1 MGFSVVFLALLALGA
16 AVPQLP
22 KQHAADQGLLQKQ
35 QEIIYLLDNLIGE
48 IPNEHFR
55 AIGHTYDIE
64 ANLQAYENPNLVK
77 YFATAVKTGNVQP
90 KGTVFSVAVN
100 QLRQEFVLL
109 TRIFLG
115 AKDYSTFL
123 NTAAWARVHLNEGQ
137 FVKAFILAVLQ
148 RPDLEGVILPP
159 TYEILPHY
167 YFDSRVIQ
175 EVHNIKSKGF
185 KATTGEQ
192 VFYVPINFTS
202 HLPAGEHK
210 IAYFTEDIGLNN
222 YYEYLQHAAYMLPE
236 LYHSHKTS
244 SGVFGPHFYE
254 NDDHIG
260 YGARWYY
267 LHQQLLAHYN
277 LERLTNGLGPIEDL
291 EYNHLEIP
299 FKPHLSFLNGLEFS
313 GRSNGPIDVTTIRQN
328 LYNYVRTLEK
338 RVFDAID
345 SGLVITP
352 SGAFL
357 SLYQPQGYNIL
368 GDLIQG
374 TGRSVNPRYYG
385 SLVEASKFLLG
396 GTPEFS
402 NIWEYTPAAMD
413 ISCTTLRDPAF
424 YVLFKRI
431 LGLYKHYQ
439 ESLPAYQ
446 YNDVVL
452 QGVQVQKID
461 ISQLV
466 TYFQDYIVNLD
477 NAGVEGVFE
486 KEQKETVH
494 GGMDIKGLLKR
505 LDHHPYEYQIYVQSQ
520 KAISNAVVRVYL
532 GPKFDHEGLP
542 IDINTNRMDFVELD
556 QFFYDLVEGQN
567 VITRNSHQ
575 SSIHSADVPSVDEI
589 LHHVES
595 AAHAQSPH
603 FVFEPQQVY
612 GFPSRLSLPK
622 GTYGGF
628 PFQLL
633 VVVSAG
639 KQPLHYGPIIPDYV
653 NSYHS
658 HSYQP
663 VSAVEYETVVQQP
676 AKAGEGYT
684 MVEVVPDVQELGV
697 GSNQGKFHW
706 TDLYNKYHGYYAQP
720 QWQYR
725 HSEHPGYQ
733 YATVSG
739 QHGLAGQGIIG
750 EHGFGVS
757 PVQGVHHGPG
767 FHQEQGVQHGVSEGL
782 GAGYESG
789 KYQSI
794 YQSHIHSGSGVGG
807 VVGGQTYGEGVY
819 GQKQVVYG
827 QGQGVYGH
835 GKGVYGQGQGVY
847 GQGFYGQ
854 GYGKQQG
861 VYSGAYPSGVYGYV
875 SGIQTQAPHD
885 ELLQKYHQGLHISE
899 LIGGAISLDGKP
911 LGWPL
916 DRQLGVSVWNAPNIF
931 VSDVY
936 IYHHDVPVTHVV
948 ESH

>member
-1 MGFSVVFLALLALGA
+1 MGFSVVFLTLLALGA

-22 KQHAADQGLLQKQ
+22 QQHAADQGLLQKQ
-35 QEIIYLLDNLIGE
+35 QDVIYILDNLIGE
-48 IPNEHFR
+48 IRNDHFR
-55 AIGHTYDIE
+55 AIGQTYDIE
-64 ANLQAYENPNLVK
+64 GNLQAYENPNLVK

-90 KGTVFSVAVN
+90 KGTVFSPAVN

-115 AKDYSTFL
+115 AKDYSTFI
-123 NTAAWARVHLNEGQ
+123 NTAAWARFYLNEGQ
-137 FVKAFILAVLQ
+137 FVKAFIFAVLQ
-148 RPDLEGVILPP
+148 RPDLQGVILPP

-175 EVHNIKSKGF
+175 EVQNIKSKGF
-185 KATTGEQ
+185 KATNGEQ
-192 VFYVPINFTS
+192 VFYIPINYTS
-202 HLPAGEHK
+202 HLPASEHK

-222 YYEYLQHAAYMLPE
+222 YYEYLQQAAYMLPQ
-236 LYHSHKTS
+236 LYYSHKTL

-254 NDDHIG
+254 NNDQIG

-277 LERLTNGLGPIEDL
+277 LERLTNGLGPIDDL
-291 EYNHLEIP
+291 EYNHFEIP
-299 FKPHLSFLNGLEFS
+299 FKPHLSFVNGLEFS

-338 RVFDAID
+338 RLFDAID
-345 SGLVITP
+345 SGYVSTT

-374 TGRSVNPRYYG
+374 TGRSINPRYYG
-385 SLVEASKFLLG
+385 SFVEASKFLLG

-413 ISCTTLRDPAF
+413 ISSTTLRDPAF

-431 LGLYKHYQ
+431 LGIYKHYQ

-452 QGVQVQKID
+452 QGVQVQRID

-466 TYFQDYIVNLD
+466 TYFQDYIVNLE
-477 NAGVEGVFE
+477 NAGFEGFSE
-486 KEQKETVH
+486 KEQKTSKY

-505 LDHHPYEYQIYVQSQ
+505 FDHQPYEYQIYVQSQ
-520 KAISNAVVRVYL
+520 RSISNAVVRVYL

-556 QFFYDLVEGQN
+556 QFFYDLAEGQN
-567 VITRNSHQ
+567 VITRNSRQ
-575 SSIHSADVPSVDEI
+575 SSVHSADYPSVDEI

-603 FVFEPQQVY
+603 FMFEPQQVY

-628 PFQLL
+628 PFQLF
-633 VVVSAG
+633 VVISAG

-663 VSAVEYETVVQQP
+663 VSSAEYEMIVQQP

-684 MVEVVPDVQELGV
+684 MVEVIPDFEELGV

-706 TDLYNKYHGYYAQP
+706 TELYNKYNGYYAQP
-720 QWQYR
+720 QWYHRQAEY
-725 HSEHPGYQ
+725 PAYQ
-733 YATVSG
+733 YSTVSG
-739 QHGLAGQGIIG
+739 KREMAGQGSAG
-750 EHGFGVS
+750 GRGSGLLKDQGVYYGQVLS
-757 PVQGVHHGPG
+757 NEQGVHHG
-767 FHQEQGVQHGVSEGL
+767 HSEGL

-789 KYQSI
+789 KYHSM
-794 YQSHIHSGSGVGG
+794 YQGHN
-807 VVGGQTYGEGVY
+807 GEGVN
-819 GQKQVVYG
+819 G
-827 QGQGVYGH
+827 QGQGVYG
-835 GKGVYGQGQGVY
+835 KGL
-847 GQGFYGQ
+847 YGQ
-854 GYGKQQG
+854 GYGKQQE
-861 VYSGAYPSGVYGYV
+861 VYSGAYPSGFYGYV

-899 LIGGAISLDGKP
+899 VIGGAISLDGKP
-911 LGWPL
+911 LGWPF

-936 IYHHDVPVTHVV
+936 IYHHDVPVTHSV
-948 ESH
+948 ESHH

>member
-22 KQHAADQGLLQKQ
+22 QQHAADQGLLKKQ
-35 QEIIYLLDNLIGE
+35 QDVIFLLENLIGE
-48 IPNEHFR
+48 IPNDHFR
-55 AIGHTYDIE
+55 TIGQTYDIE
-64 ANLQAYENPNLVK
+64 GNLQAYENPNLVK

-90 KGTVFSVAVN
+90 KGTVFSPAVN

-115 AKDYSTFL
+115 AKDYSTFI
-123 NTAAWARVHLNEGQ
+123 NTAAWARFHLNEGQ
-137 FVKAFILAVLQ
+137 FVKAFMLAVLQ
-148 RPDLEGVILPP
+148 RSDLEGVILPP

-175 EVHNIKSKGF
+175 EVKNIKSKSF
-185 KATTGEQ
+185 KATNGEQ
-192 VFYVPINFTS
+192 VFYIPINFTS

-254 NDDHIG
+254 NDDQIG

-277 LERLTNGLGPIEDL
+277 LERLTNGLGPIDDV
-291 EYNHLEIP
+291 EYNHFEIP
-299 FKPHLSFLNGLEFS
+299 FKPHLSFVNGLEFS
-313 GRSNGPIDVTTIRQN
+313 GRSSGPIDVTTIRQN

-345 SGLVITP
+345 SGFVITP

-374 TGRSVNPRYYG
+374 TGRSINPRYYG
-385 SLVEASKFLLG
+385 SFVEASKFLLG

-413 ISCTTLRDPAF
+413 ISSTTLRDPAF

-452 QGVQVQKID
+452 QGVKVQKID

-466 TYFQDYIVNLD
+466 TYFQDYIVNLE
-477 NAGVEGVFE
+477 NAGLQGVFE
-486 KEQKETVH
+486 KEQKKTQY
-494 GGMDIKGLLKR
+494 GNIDIKGLLKR
-505 LDHHPYEYQIYVQSQ
+505 LDHQPYEYQIYAQSQ
-520 KAISNAVVRVYL
+520 KAIPNAVVRVYL

-567 VITRNSHQ
+567 VITRNSRQ

-589 LHHVES
+589 LHHVET
-595 AAHAQSPH
+595 AAHAQNPH
-603 FVFEPQQVY
+603 FMLEPQQVY

-628 PFQLL
+628 PFQLF
-633 VVVSAG
+633 VVIFAG
-639 KQPLHYGPIIPDYV
+639 KQPFHYGPILPDYV

-663 VSAVEYETVVQQP
+663 VSAAEYEIIVQQP

-684 MVEVVPDVQELGV
+684 MVEVVPDFEELGV
-697 GSNQGKFHW
+697 GSNEGKFHW

-720 QWQYR
+720 QWYHR
-725 HSEHPGYQ
+725 HAEYPGYQ
-733 YATVSG
+733 YSAVSG
-739 QHGLAGQGIIG
+739 QHGMAGQRVVG
-750 EHGFGVS
+750 EHGLGVS
-757 PVQGVHHGPG
+757 PVQGLPHGL
-767 FHQEQGVQHGVSEGL
+767 SEGL

-794 YQSHIHSGSGVGG
+794 YQRHS
-807 VVGGQTYGEGVY
+807 GEGVY
-819 GQKQVVYG
+819 GQR
-827 QGQGVYGH
+827 QGVYGK
-835 GKGVYGQGQGVY
+835 GKGVYGEGQEFYGQGKGVY
-847 GQGFYGQ
+847 GKGFHAH

-861 VYSGAYPSGVYGYV
+861 VYSGAYPSGFYGYV

-899 LIGGAISLDGKP
+899 VIGGAISLDGKP
-911 LGWPL
+911 LGWPM
-916 DRQLGVSVWNAPNIF
+916 DRQLGVSIWNAPNIL

-936 IYHHDVPVTHVV
+936 IYHHDVPVTHTV
-948 ESH
+948 ESHQ